1 MLLLRAK
8 EIKYIT
14 GYSETHCR
22 RFMKRI
28 KEKYNIE
35 HKEAAIPITAFCK
48 FFSLEEEQVFRRL
61 KGKNA

>member
-8 EIKYIT
+8 QIKIIT

-35 HKEAAIPITAFCK
+35 HKEAAIPLPFLCDYFNI
-48 FFSLEEEQVFRRL
+48 SEEMVIKRL
-61 KGKNA
+61 NLKK